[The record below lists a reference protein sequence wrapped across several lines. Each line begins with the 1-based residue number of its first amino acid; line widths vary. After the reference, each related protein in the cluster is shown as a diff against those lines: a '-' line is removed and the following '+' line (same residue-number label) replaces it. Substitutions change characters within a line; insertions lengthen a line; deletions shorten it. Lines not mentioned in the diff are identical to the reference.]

1 MTVNAIGYQQPL
13 PPPPPPPP
21 PPKQHEVQHGETIDS
36 IARANDTTPQALIGA
51 NPQLTNPDT
60 LYPGDKLNLPAAAA
74 TDDDA
79 GGGSAK
85 VTGEDE
91 TKTGTDANGTSSKNE
106 ASVGVSEDGVTA
118 GGKKTDKTT
127 TTDADGNKTTTST
140 TAGGSV
146 TVDPDEGTVSLT
158 ANGGFSESVKNS
170 KGVGISFGMDGSS
183 TVVTGEKTENGV
195 TTYSVSSDISV
206 SLNAGVD
213 VKQAGLEYGHTE
225 GIKASYEVSMP
236 EQAAKTTDLASVN
249 PFDPSTMP
257 TGTVIKIDGSNYAS
271 NEFKA
276 TFRNV
281 AAETKVTT
289 EEGTSLLVEKTGAD
303 TVRVTAGP
311 TEAISAYN
319 GVGLDFEQVKVMLGN
334 DTSLSGATLKT
345 AEFDLSTPEG
355 LAAYNDYVANGNMPA
370 DNGPGVSEVKTIE
383 KLDYSSQAKVD
394 VKLGPLELGI
404 DGAQNT
410 GDSVVTTYPDGT
422 AERTV
427 NLQYSG
433 NVPMT
438 LTQSFDA
445 EGNEIMGDREYA
457 YTIKVDESN
466 SQLIN
471 AAQTGD
477 VDKAQDGPVK
487 PGDTV
492 TITYTEAEMAELQDY
507 AEKALEASGGMDF
520 DLRVLTQDYDGNPVK
535 TFDFA
540 IALAR
545 NMGGSDYGSAE
556 RLFNISSS
564 ADGNYADGNYVQL
577 PGTVTVHGS

>member
-1 MTVNAIGYQQPL
+1 M
-13 PPPPPPPP
+13 
-21 PPKQHEVQHGETIDS
+21 
-36 IARANDTTPQALIGA
+36 
-51 NPQLTNPDT
+51 
-60 LYPGDKLNLPAAAA
+60 
-74 TDDDA
+74 
-79 GGGSAK
+79 
-85 VTGEDE
+85 
-91 TKTGTDANGTSSKNE
+91 
-106 ASVGVSEDGVTA
+106 
-118 GGKKTDKTT
+118 
-127 TTDADGNKTTTST
+127 
-140 TAGGSV
+140 
-146 TVDPDEGTVSLT
+146 
-158 ANGGFSESVKNS
+158 
-170 KGVGISFGMDGSS
+170 
-183 TVVTGEKTENGV
+183 
-195 TTYSVSSDISV
+195 
-206 SLNAGVD
+206 
-213 VKQAGLEYGHTE
+213 
-225 GIKASYEVSMP
+225 
-236 EQAAKTTDLASVN
+236 
-249 PFDPSTMP
+249 
-257 TGTVIKIDGSNYAS
+257 
-271 NEFKA
+271 
-276 TFRNV
+276 
-281 AAETKVTT
+281 
-289 EEGTSLLVEKTGAD
+289 
-303 TVRVTAGP
+303 
-311 TEAISAYN
+311 
-319 GVGLDFEQVKVMLGN
+319 
-334 DTSLSGATLKT
+334 
-345 AEFDLSTPEG
+345 
-355 LAAYNDYVANGNMPA
+355 
-370 DNGPGVSEVKTIE
+370 KTIE

-492 TITYTEAEMAELQDY
+492 TITYTEAEMAELQDH